1 MKKHIKYLIGIGAM
15 IGVATTGCKKDFFN
29 RPPANESTVGTYYQT
44 TPEVQASTNILYA
57 APWFGFNGKAFLA
70 TSELLS
76 GNARCYV
83 GTDPEFGAYSNYTE
97 GNATP
102 VVTSTWNSLYT
113 VIAQAN
119 ALLNNLPTAAP
130 ASVPASVVNNA
141 LGEAHLMRAAAYF
154 YLVRIFGNVP
164 IITNPTA
171 FVGTFQ
177 TVPTNPV
184 TDIYKFMII
193 DLQFAEANCT
203 PGVAS
208 TGHVSSASASGL
220 LAKVYLYEQD
230 YMDAKKEAEKVINSG
245 EFGLLG
251 VDIAGLTY
259 NNLFQIQYNNN
270 KESMIAMQWSSN
282 AGYGFGNQIQSVVA
296 LNSTI
301 TGTGDGYA
309 ELGPTFDLQDAFKAA
324 GDKVRLHGTIMLP
337 GDVYPEIDKATG
349 GYTVPLNASA
359 QGTASGVKK
368 YVVGTPADNNNET
381 AFQAT
386 SGNTYIMRYA
396 DVYLIE
402 AEAILGLSANPGQG
416 HGIDTNATSSDP
428 TALKYINLVR
438 QRAGLTAKTSFSY
451 RDLIKERRLEFALEG
466 DYWYDLQRIDGFN
479 SSTHPTAEAI
489 IGTENKGDS
498 YGATAP
504 TYTNY
509 TVNHTYIIPTDAQ
522 FIIPIPI
529 TDVEADPNL
538 VKPPVK
544 YNFN

>member
-1 MKKHIKYLIGIGAM
+1 YLIGIGAI
-15 IGVATTGCKKDFFN
+15 IGVAATGCKKDFFN

-44 TPEVQASTNILYA
+44 TAEVQASTNILYA

-83 GTDPEFGAYSNYTE
+83 GSDPEFGAYSNYTE

-113 VIAQAN
+113 VVAQSN

-130 ASVPASVVNNA
+130 SSVPAAVVNNA

-164 IITNPTA
+164 IITNPAA

-177 TVPTNPV
+177 TVPRNQV
-184 TDIYKFMII
+184 ADVYHFMEL
-193 DLQFAEANCT
+193 DLQFAEANCSH
-203 PGVAS
+203 GVAG
-208 TGHVSSASASGL
+208 TGHVSSASASAL
-220 LAKVYLYEQD
+220 LAKVYLYWQN
-230 YMDAKKEAEKVINSG
+230 YAKAKVEAEKVINSG

-251 VDIAGLTY
+251 VDVAGLTY
-259 NNLFQIQYNNN
+259 NNLFQIPYNNN
-270 KESMIAMQWSSN
+270 KESIIAMQWSSN
-282 AGYGFGNQIQSVVA
+282 AGYGFGNQIQSVIA

-301 TGTGDGYA
+301 TGTGDGWA
-309 ELGPTFDLQDAFKAA
+309 ELGPTFDLQDAYKAA
-324 GDKVRLHGTIMLP
+324 GDTVRRHGTIMVP
-337 GDVYPEIDKATG
+337 GDYYPEIDQATG
-349 GYTVPLNASA
+349 GYTVPLNVSA
-359 QGTASGVKK
+359 QGTAAGCKK
-368 YVVGTPADNNNET
+368 YVVGTPADNGSRT

-386 SGNTYIMRYA
+386 SVNTYIMRYA

-402 AEAILGLSANPGQG
+402 AEAIMGLAANPAVG
-416 HGIDTNATSSDP
+416 HGIDTSYTTSDP

-438 QRAGLTAKTSFSY
+438 QRAKLAPYTSFSY
-451 RDLIKERRLEFALEG
+451 RQLIKERRLEFAIEG

-479 SSTHPTAEAI
+479 SATHPVAEAI
-489 IGTENKGDS
+489 EASTNKGDS

-504 TYTNY
+504 NYNNY
-509 TVNHTYIIPTDAQ
+509 TINHTYIIPTDAQ
-522 FIIPIPI
+522 FIIPIPA
-529 TDVEADPNL
+529 TDVLADPALKN
-538 VKPPVK
+538 PPVPYK
-544 YNFN
+544 F